1 MSNQVLYLWGT
12 SHRAFTQ
19 LTGAGFSEEQ
29 TEALFEVYG
38 GGHDSLATKEDLQ
51 TLATKNDLQPFATK
65 DDLQPLATKEALQ
78 ALELRHT
85 LRVGGMVVAGV
96 AVMAVLDRL

>member
-1 MSNQVLYLWGT
+1 M

-38 GGHDSLATKEDLQ
+38 GGRDSLATKEDLQ
-51 TLATKNDLQPFATK
+51 SLATKADVHVLHNDFDVLRSDF
-65 DDLQPLATKEALQ
+65 DVLRSDFQ
-78 ALELRHT
+78 ALELRLT
-85 LRVGGMVVAGV
+85 LRVGGMVVAAV
-96 AVMAVLDRL
+96 AVLAVLDRL